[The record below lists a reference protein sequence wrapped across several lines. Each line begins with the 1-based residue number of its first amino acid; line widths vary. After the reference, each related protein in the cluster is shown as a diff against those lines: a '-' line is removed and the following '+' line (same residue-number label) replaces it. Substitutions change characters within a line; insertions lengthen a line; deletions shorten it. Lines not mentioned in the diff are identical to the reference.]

1 MEVKIVLDE
10 EEEMLV
16 RYYADVMEVSVED
29 AFKDAIMDRIRTL
42 YEAQAAQ
49 KPRQKCT
56 YVKDPI
62 ESDELYSDE
71 DR

>member
-16 RYYADVMEVSVED
+16 RYYAEVMEVSVED
-29 AFKDAIMDRIRTL
+29 AFKDAIMDRIRAL
-42 YEAQAAQ
+42 YEAQANA
-49 KPRQKCT
+49 KPRPKCT
-56 YVKDPI
+56 YVNDPI
-62 ESDELYSDE
+62 EADELYSDE